1 MAHPLATFG
10 GAPRILA
17 WAVIGTAKQATMYS
31 RFLDW
36 FEEHKLGIIGTLTL
50 HTGILFAL
58 TWVQLRTTPTESEIS
73 DMRLDVME
81 AIDADELIE
90 RIITG
95 ESAVP
100 EKVTNLSS
108 NIAAELRPDYNRQ
121 RLAENVQTA
130 VEAEA
135 QAEFERLQKER
146 ADRGETAPEIPELDP
161 SKWNKELYMEKAAE
175 PVRVEGATTVW
186 HDLKDPLR
194 AERFI
199 HVPAYIC
206 KGFGQ
211 VVVHVSVDRDGN
223 VRKAELDA
231 TRTNVSDDCMVESAL
246 RSALGARFAANG
258 AAPDPQRGAIYY
270 RFMPQ

>member
-1 MAHPLATFG
+1 
-10 GAPRILA
+10 
-17 WAVIGTAKQATMYS
+17 MYS

-50 HTGILFAL
+50 HTVILFAL
-58 TWVQLRTTPTESEIS
+58 TWVQLRTPTESEIS
-73 DMRLDVME
+73 DIRLDVLD
-81 AIDADELIE
+81 AIDAEEVIE

-95 ESAVP
+95 ESTVP

-108 NIAAELRPDYNRQ
+108 NIAAELRPSYNRE

-135 QAEFERLQKER
+135 QAEFERLQQER
-146 ADRGETAPEIPELDP
+146 IDRGETVPDVPELDP

-175 PVRVEGATTVW
+175 PARVEGATTVW

-194 AERFI
+194 AERHI

-206 KGFGQ
+206 TGFGQ
-211 VVVHVSVDRDGN
+211 VVVNVSVGSDGS

-231 TRTNVSDDCMVESAL
+231 ARTNVADDCMVESAL
-246 RSALGARFAANG
+246 RSARGARFAANG
-258 AAPDPQRGAIYY
+258 SAPDPQRGSIYY